1 MIGHGKKPTICRI
14 RRRAQIRRGGQ
25 PNLDMPLL
33 WGSGRAAR
41 SRATAQALRS
51 LRQRSLRACGAGG
64 ALIMGRH
71 AMDAHKARTLP
82 RPKLARNVKKTNRLL
97 TQTELEVNAVKGSG
111 PRAIPAV
118 IEPQLATLT
127 DEVPE
132 GQDWYFE
139 TKYDGYRMLARIE
152 GAKVS
157 IFSRN
162 GKDWT
167 NAFAHLVKALKQL
180 PIKNAWL
187 DGEVVVLNREGVS
200 SFQALQ
206 NSLSEVDTSAMQY
219 YLFDIPY
226 INDSDLRGA
235 SLKDRKIILARI
247 LKDHSPPLHF
257 SGHVVGQGKE
267 AFRQACIHGLEG
279 IIAKDAASTYAPKRS
294 QSWLKLKCTK
304 RQELV
309 IGGYTDPEGSR
320 TGFGALLLGVY
331 EKDGK
336 LRYCGKVGTGFNDKV
351 LISLKKRMDNL
362 LQDKPTFSNPPK
374 GSDARR
380 CHWLKPELIAEIEF
394 TEWTRDGTLRH
405 PSFQGLREDKDA
417 KVVVKEEAIH
427 APKRAGAKP
436 KKVVA
441 ENATQFT
448 DNIAGI
454 KLTHPDKMLYP
465 DSDMTKSDL
474 AQYYEAVQEYIVP
487 HLTGRPLTLYRCP
500 NGWQKACFFQ
510 KAADPSARAVLKPV
524 TVETSE
530 GKQEYMTADS
540 LAAIIKLVQMSVMEI
555 HPWGSTR
562 KVLERPDRLIFDLDP
577 DDAVKWPKIVEA
589 AGLLRT
595 ILEELELKCFLK
607 TTGGKG
613 LHIVVP
619 IRPTVTWDEAKSFTK
634 SVAELLARTFP
645 DRFLATMSKAQRKNK
660 IFIDYLRNAEG
671 ATAIGTY
678 CARARFGAPVSTP
691 ITWDELNTEVRHE
704 YFNIKNVPERLQR
717 KDPWKDFFEVK
728 QSLTKAMIKRI
739 AENNK

>member
-1 MIGHGKKPTICRI
+1 
-14 RRRAQIRRGGQ
+14 
-25 PNLDMPLL
+25 
-33 WGSGRAAR
+33 
-41 SRATAQALRS
+41 
-51 LRQRSLRACGAGG
+51 
-64 ALIMGRH
+64 
-71 AMDAHKARTLP
+71 MDAHKARTLP
-82 RPKLARNVKKTNRLL
+82 RPKVARSVKKTSVLL
-97 TQTELEVNAVKGSG
+97 SKADLGLAGIKWAARKS
-111 PRAIPAV
+111 IPV
-118 IEPQLATLT
+118 FINPQLATLT
-127 DEVPE
+127 DEAPPGE
-132 GQDWYFE
+132 DWYFE

-180 PIKNAWL
+180 PIQNAWL
-187 DGEVVVLNREGVS
+187 DGEVVVLTREGVS

-206 NSLSEVDTSAMQY
+206 NSISEIDTSAMQY

-226 INDSDLRGA
+226 VNDFDLRGTA
-235 SLKDRKIILARI
+235 LKARKEVLARI
-247 LKDHSPPLHF
+247 LKDQSPPLHF
-257 SGHVVGQGKE
+257 SGHVVGQGEE
-267 AFRQACIHGLEG
+267 AFKQACIHGLEG
-279 IIAKDAASTYAPKRS
+279 VIAKDATSTYTSKRS
-294 QSWLKLKCTK
+294 QSWLKLKCSK

-309 IGGYTDPEGSR
+309 IGGYTDPEGTR

-331 EKDGK
+331 EKDGQ
-336 LRYCGKVGTGFNDKV
+336 LRYCGKVGTGFNDK
-351 LISLKKRMDNL
+351 LLSSLKKRMDKL
-362 LQDKPTFSNPPK
+362 IQDKPAFSNPPR
-374 GSDARR
+374 GADARR
-380 CHWLKPELIAEIEF
+380 CHWLKPELVGEIEF

-417 KVVVKEEAIH
+417 KVVVREVAIH
-427 APKRAGAKP
+427 AAKKP
-436 KKVVA
+436 VAKAKKVA
-441 ENATQFT
+441 QSKPPEAT
-448 DNIAGI
+448 DNVAGI
-454 KLTHPDKMLYP
+454 KLTHPDKILYP
-465 DSDMTKSDL
+465 DSDVTKSDL
-474 AQYYEAVQEYIVP
+474 AQYYEAVRDYIVP
-487 HLTGRPLTLYRCP
+487 HLAGRPLTLYRCP

-510 KAADPSARAVLKPV
+510 KAADPSARSVLKPV
-524 TVETSE
+524 TVQTSE

-562 KVLERPDRLIFDLDP
+562 KALDKPDRLIFDLDP
-577 DDAVKWPKIVEA
+577 DDEVKWPKIVEA

-595 ILEELELKCFLK
+595 ILEELDLKCFLK

-619 IRPTVTWDEAKSFTK
+619 IRPTVSWDDAKGFTR

-691 ITWDELNTEVRHE
+691 ITWDELKTEVRHE
-704 YFNIKNVPERLQR
+704 HFNIKNVPARLAG
-717 KDPWKDFFEVK
+717 KNPWEGFFEVR